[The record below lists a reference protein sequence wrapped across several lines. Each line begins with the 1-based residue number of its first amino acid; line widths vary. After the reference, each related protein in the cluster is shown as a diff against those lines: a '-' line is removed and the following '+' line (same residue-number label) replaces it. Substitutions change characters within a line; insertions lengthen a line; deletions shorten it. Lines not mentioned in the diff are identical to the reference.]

1 MYIKHQLTLM
11 MGLSACFGFP
21 LFAQESSQLE
31 EVVVIANR
39 VPLPLRQIATSVT
52 VLDEETLQAH
62 GNFSLTDVLRQT
74 TAVAVSSNGGI
85 GSTSSLRIRG
95 EEGFRT
101 LTIIDGLKIS
111 DPSAPQVL
119 TPFEHILSSGLG
131 RVEILR
137 GPQGLS
143 YGADAGGVIAISS
156 RPAVDGFAVNV
167 EGQSGSNNSH
177 QANLDVS
184 AGNDI
189 VDISLLASQFE
200 TDGYNVRESDSV
212 LLDKDGYEND
222 TMHARLGANINDNL
236 RVQLVHRTVEG
247 ETQYDGCFAGTIV
260 YACISKYELTASR
273 IYLDYSGNTFTHSLA
288 YSQSDTRRDDFA
300 SGSRAFGSHGEINRL
315 EYIGITR
322 DLPGFDLIFG
332 IDLEEEVNGSLD
344 RDNEGVYLEYVSDFS
359 NSFFFT
365 AGVRRDKND
374 DFGSHNSYRLTSTY
388 LLELDNSQLKL
399 KASYGSGFRA
409 PSLFEVDYNASPFSF
424 PPASNVQLSEEQS
437 SGFEFGI
444 EYLADRVTVEVVRF
458 AQEVEDAIYFDLS
471 GFSGYLQDI
480 GNSTSEGIEISGSLV
495 VSNTLYLSANY
506 TYNDTERPNGLQ
518 RVRRPKQLANLGIN
532 YVSDSE
538 RLRINGFY
546 RTSRDSIDEQF
557 ATPIDLDDFEVLD
570 ISASYR
576 LSASIELFAR
586 VENVIDE
593 KYQETLDY
601 IAPER
606 ASYIG
611 IRLNF

>member
-1 MYIKHQLTLM
+1 M
-11 MGLSACFGFP
+11 
-21 LFAQESSQLE
+21 
-31 EVVVIANR
+31 
-39 VPLPLRQIATSVT
+39 
-52 VLDEETLQAH
+52 
-62 GNFSLTDVLRQT
+62 
-74 TAVAVSSNGGI
+74 
-85 GSTSSLRIRG
+85 
-95 EEGFRT
+95 
-101 LTIIDGLKIS
+101 
-111 DPSAPQVL
+111 
-119 TPFEHILSSGLG
+119 
-131 RVEILR
+131 
-137 GPQGLS
+137 
-143 YGADAGGVIAISS
+143 
-156 RPAVDGFAVNV
+156 DGFAVNV

-184 AGNDI
+184 TGNDI

-260 YACISKYELTASR
+260 YDCISQYELAASR
-273 IYLDYSGNTFTHSLA
+273 ISLDYSGNTFTHSLA